1 MSVLMAEAA
10 ITGTRAAPEIVD
22 ALDQLGERGIVS
34 RCAEVV
40 G

>member
-1 MSVLMAEAA
+1 MAEAA
-10 ITGTRAAPEIVD
+10 RTGTRAGREIVD

-34 RCAEVV
+34 QVAEVV